1 MGIIKN
7 QNQGNV
13 NYDHSKAS
21 LDAKVKAGNFRELHS
36 DECDKLFEG
45 GKIPSLKGYSVC
57 SLEPESDGEYSYEV
71 PFFTIQ
77 LFRYG
82 TDFHGMDCSHA
93 ILSGMVGTGVNLI
106 GANFEGSE
114 LDEASFRHANL
125 RCANFR
131 GADLTKVDFFGA
143 DLRGA
148 DFRGACFQDTEIL
161 DAFVEGA
168 DFRGATFDMAVD
180 NPFYTAPLGLKGGI
194 VNK

>member
-1 MGIIKN
+1 
-7 QNQGNV
+7 
-13 NYDHSKAS
+13 
-21 LDAKVKAGNFRELHS
+21 
-36 DECDKLFEG
+36 
-45 GKIPSLKGYSVC
+45 
-57 SLEPESDGEYSYEV
+57 
-71 PFFTIQ
+71 
-77 LFRYG
+77 
-82 TDFHGMDCSHA
+82 MDCSHA

-106 GANFEGSE
+106 GANFEESE

-168 DFRGATFDMAVD
+168 DFRGATFDMVVG
-180 NPFYTAPLGLKGGI
+180 NPFYTAPLGLKDGI